1 MELAMRLRLFPRP
14 IAAPPSP
21 DPSRQSADADD
32 LRHARSIRRVAVL
45 SLTLAV
51 LVAGLSG
58 FVLLLDQ
65 TRDSL
70 HAWLQQKLHVRG
82 LLLAE
87 ALEDARVANA
97 EIATEPVLA
106 EFAARRVADAGTSDG
121 SRAGAV
127 LPVRLAALGLSG
139 IRLESVAG
147 KALATQGEIAHPE
160 LDVALDERG
169 DHRLVWH
176 DGLILRSRVEL
187 RGGSGELHGRLILD
201 RPLPNLGGQLTTDA
215 AFGTTGDVRLC
226 APDAGTGLH
235 CFPSERDR
243 TVRRVPAS
251 DGWLAM
257 RLAFAGG
264 SGVSTNGVRD
274 GERIVAAYAPV
285 ASGRLGLVVEQH
297 ADEVYAPIRDRV
309 LWMAPVLALLVF
321 AGVSLLR
328 RRVRPL
334 LDALARSGRES
345 RAARDQLA
353 AVMGS
358 TSDGLIV
365 TGPEGD
371 LQFANAAAEQIFG
384 YPRGGLAGLNIK
396 ALMPPEHRGGHDA
409 YMKRF
414 IERQGVASRL
424 VGRGGIELT
433 GQRLDGTRFT
443 IEVAIDAVRSSDELT
458 FVAVVRDVT
467 ARRRIEESLRLEKER
482 LRVTLHAIGD
492 AVVAT
497 DGDGMVTYLNPV
509 AERLLGVASADM
521 IGQPH
526 EEVIRTADAETRR
539 MCRSPVATALATN
552 ETVQVGGECTLLR
565 PDGSFLAIEG
575 SAAPIPGAEDRPAG
589 VVLVF
594 QDVTEARALVRRMA
608 YDASHDELTGLVN
621 RRAFEEQVRTAL
633 ADEAGGTHA
642 VLYIDLDQFKVVN
655 DTCGHGAG
663 DQLLRRIAD
672 ELRSGVRT
680 NDTLARLGGDEFA
693 VLLRQC
699 PLDAATRV
707 ADTLRR
713 TVEAFRFVWGDRA
726 FPIGASIGVV
736 ACGHAQTLAD
746 VLSAADSAC
755 YIAKEKGR
763 NRVHVHRP
771 DDADVVQRT
780 GEMQWAS
787 RLGSALD
794 EGRFTLYGQRIVPV
808 HGDRAGGHLEV
819 LVRLRE
825 DDGRIIPPM
834 AFLPAAERYGLM
846 PSIDRWVVEHA
857 LGALASADRA
867 ADIHLSINL
876 SGHTL
881 SDEGFA
887 EFVEAAF
894 ARHGVRYDQVCF
906 EITET
911 AAIANI
917 VHAERFI
924 RWFREQGGRF
934 SLDDFGSG
942 LSSFA
947 YLKRLP
953 VDFLKIDGAFV
964 RNLVEDSADEAMVS
978 AVNHVGHVMGL
989 KTVAEFVESD
999 DILQRLAVLG
1009 VDFAQGYGIHRPEPL
1024 LDALSRGAAGARVT
1038 EPSVGRPRVLA

>member
-1 MELAMRLRLFPRP
+1 MRLRPFSTPV
-14 IAAPPSP
+14 APPSP
-21 DPSRQSADADD
+21 ADPPRQASDAAD
-32 LRHARSIRRVAVL
+32 LRHARSIGRVGVL
-45 SLTLAV
+45 SLALGV
-51 LVAGLSG
+51 LVAGLCG

-70 HAWLQQKLHVRG
+70 HAWLQQKLHVRT

-87 ALEDARVANA
+87 ALDGARAANA
-97 EIATEPVLA
+97 GIATEPVLA
-106 EFAARRVADAGTSDG
+106 DFAAART
-121 SRAGAV
+121 RAGWTAAGDANAV
-127 LPVRLAALGLSG
+127 LPVRLEALGLRG

-147 KALATQGEIAHPE
+147 QVLATQGEIAVPA
-160 LDVALDERG
+160 LDVPLDERG
-169 DHRLVWH
+169 DHRLLWR
-176 DGLILRSRVEL
+176 DGLVLRSRVEL
-187 RGGSGELHGRLILD
+187 RRPTGEVEGRLVLD
-201 RPLPNLGGQLTTDA
+201 RPLPHLGGQVTTNG
-215 AFGTTGDVRLC
+215 AFGSTGDVRLC
-226 APDAGTGLH
+226 ARGADARLF
-235 CFPSERDR
+235 CFPSERDPQ
-243 TVRRVPAS
+243 VRAVAGA
-251 DGWLAM
+251 DGWEPMRHALAG
-257 RLAFAGG
+257 A
-264 SGVSTNGVRD
+264 SGVDAGVERD
-274 GERIVAAYAPV
+274 GERIVAAFAPV

-297 ADEVYAPIRDRV
+297 ADEVYAPIRERIV
-309 LWMAPVLALLVF
+309 WMLPVLAGLVLAGGALLD
-321 AGVSLLR
+321 

-334 LDALARSGRES
+334 LGLLARSGRES
-345 RAARDQLA
+345 RAARDQLQ

-365 TGPEGD
+365 TNAEGD
-371 LQFANAAAEQIFG
+371 LRFANPAAEQIFG

-396 ALMPPEHRGGHDA
+396 ALMPPEYRVGHDGF
-409 YMKRF
+409 MKRF
-414 IERQGVASRL
+414 VDRQCASPRL
-424 VGRGGIELT
+424 VGRGGIELP
-433 GQRLDGTRFT
+433 GQRRDGSRFT
-443 IEVAIDAVRSSDELT
+443 LEIAIDAVQSAEELT
-458 FVAVVRDVT
+458 FVAVVRDIT
-467 ARRRIEESLRLEKER
+467 ARRAMEESLRLEKER

-497 DGDGMVTYLNPV
+497 DADGLVTYLNPV

-521 IGQPH
+521 LGQPH
-526 EEVIRTADAETRR
+526 EDVVRTADAETRR
-539 MCRSPVATALATN
+539 MSRSPVATALAGN
-552 ETVQVGGECTLLR
+552 ATVQVGGECTLLR
-565 PDGSFLAIEG
+565 PDGTFLAIEG
-575 SAAPIPGAEDRPAG
+575 SAAPIPGANDRPAG

-621 RRAFEEQVRTAL
+621 RRAFEEQVRAAL
-633 ADEAGGTHA
+633 AEGADTAHA

-663 DQLLRRIAD
+663 DQLLRRIAG
-672 ELRSGVRT
+672 ELRGRVRAH
-680 NDTLARLGGDEFA
+680 DTLARLGGDEFA
-693 VLLRQC
+693 VLLREC
-699 PLDAATRV
+699 PLDAAIRI
-707 ADTLRR
+707 ADALRR
-713 TVEAFRFVWGDRA
+713 TVETFRFAWGDRA
-726 FPIGASIGVV
+726 FAVGASIGVV
-736 ACGHAQTLAD
+736 ACTGGQSLAD

-787 RLGSALD
+787 RLASAL
-794 EGRFTLYGQRIVPV
+794 EQGRFALYGQRIVPV
-808 HGDRAGGHLEV
+808 RGDGDGDVDHLEV
-819 LVRLRE
+819 LLRLRE
-825 DDGRIIPPM
+825 DDGRIVPPM

-846 PSIDRWVVEHA
+846 PGIDRWVVEHA
-857 LGALASADRA
+857 LASLARAGASPATR
-867 ADIHLSINL
+867 LSINL

-887 EFVEAAF
+887 GFVEAAF
-894 ARHGVRYDQVCF
+894 ARHGVGYERVCF

-911 AAIANI
+911 AAIASLA
-917 VHAERFI
+917 HAERFI

-964 RNLVEDSADEAMVS
+964 RSLLDDSADEAMVS

-989 KTVAEFVESD
+989 KTVAEFVESE
-999 DILQRLAVLG
+999 DILRRLQALG

-1024 LDALSRGAAGARVT
+1024 ADALANGNDAAELAPARLAAAG
-1038 EPSVGRPRVLA
+1038 